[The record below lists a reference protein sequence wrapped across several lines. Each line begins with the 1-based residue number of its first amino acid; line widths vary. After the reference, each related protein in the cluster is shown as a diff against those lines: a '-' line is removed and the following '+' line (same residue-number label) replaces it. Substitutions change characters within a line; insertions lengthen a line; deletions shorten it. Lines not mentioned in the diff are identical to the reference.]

1 MEEPK
6 PPPPEENAETDRE
19 RRIAN
24 IVLLGFFV
32 VVVGIGVWLA
42 NAMITHRQIDDC
54 LAQGRRDCGRIE
66 VPAR

>member
-6 PPPPEENAETDRE
+6 PPIPDEAVESERE
-19 RRIAN
+19 RRIGN
-24 IVLLGFFV
+24 IVLLVFFA
-32 VVVGIGVWLA
+32 VVVGIGIWLA

>member
-1 MEEPK
+1 M
-6 PPPPEENAETDRE
+6 PEEAVESERE
-19 RRIAN
+19 RRIGN
-24 IVLLGFFV
+24 IVLLVFFV